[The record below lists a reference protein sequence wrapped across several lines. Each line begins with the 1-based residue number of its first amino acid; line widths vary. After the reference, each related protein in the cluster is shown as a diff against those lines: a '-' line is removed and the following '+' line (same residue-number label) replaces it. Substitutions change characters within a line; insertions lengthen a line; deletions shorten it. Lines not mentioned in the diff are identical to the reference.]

1 MNHSTKNRT
10 TTITTNTDNTETY
23 DDNTRVKNTT
33 AAADP
38 ATNTA
43 INATS
48 NPSTNTTNTPI
59 NNHNHNGNVRLLK
72 SDVSP
77 TSMIF
82 RNLLILEDDL
92 RKQYKQ
98 QLLIRYVFSL
108 FVIILCIL
116 LFICVYYY
124 PILKLKTSPLLAQF
138 LLWFLVITLM
148 LFHLSGEYRRTIVLP
163 RKFFQL
169 SNKGLK
175 QFNCKLIKPQ
185 RTLQIVNVVG
195 VNILIELFL
204 IFVIKCNMK
213 VMTKL
218 IRKPEEYINY
228 LEYKLTIWKI
238 LKQTNVNNDN
248 DDIKIILN
256 PKIFNNEIREGW
268 EIYRDEFWFRER
280 HRRLN
285 KLQVLYERER
295 ERARGDTL

>member
-1 MNHSTKNRT
+1 M
-10 TTITTNTDNTETY
+10 
-23 DDNTRVKNTT
+23 
-33 AAADP
+33 
-38 ATNTA
+38 
-43 INATS
+43 
-48 NPSTNTTNTPI
+48 NPSTNNRIITTTHTHTTDTNNDNTGTTQDTGVRNATGNSDI
-59 NNHNHNGNVRLLK
+59 HTSSNTGTNNHTHNGNVRLLK

-108 FVIILCIL
+108 FVIILCVL
-116 LFICVYYY
+116 LIVCVYYY
-124 PILKLKTSPLLAQF
+124 PFLKTQISPLLAQF

-185 RTLQIVNVVG
+185 RKLQIVNIVG
-195 VNILIELFL
+195 VNILIELIL

-213 VMTKL
+213 FVTKMM
-218 IRKPEEYINY
+218 RKPEEYINY

-268 EIYRDEFWFRER
+268 EIYRDEFWSRER
-280 HRRLN
+280 QRRLN
-285 KLQVLYERER
+285 KLQLVYER
-295 ERARGDTL
+295 